1 MDTEIVQY
9 ILQNRRENKL
19 MSKTEIE
26 AEIKLQVTDVYG
38 EFIDFETNKENVYQT
53 LDKLQKYKY
62 CKNMEDLNKEP
73 INSVSSNADLEKK
86 EERKEEDLT
95 DEKFLV
101 EAEKVVNRII
111 QQYDKLLELSKKH
124 HVEDKDANF
133 MFNEL
138 KKVHDST
145 KKTFKEVDKTSGF
158 SFK

>member
-1 MDTEIVQY
+1 
-9 ILQNRRENKL
+9 
-19 MSKTEIE
+19 
-26 AEIKLQVTDVYG
+26 
-38 EFIDFETNKENVYQT
+38 
-53 LDKLQKYKY
+53 
-62 CKNMEDLNKEP
+62 MEDLNKEP
-73 INSVSSNADLEKK
+73 INSVSSNTDLEKK
-86 EERKEEDLT
+86 EERKKEDST
-95 DEKFLV
+95 DEKFLT

-111 QQYDKLLELSKKH
+111 QQYDKLLELSKKY

>member
-1 MDTEIVQY
+1 
-9 ILQNRRENKL
+9 
-19 MSKTEIE
+19 
-26 AEIKLQVTDVYG
+26 
-38 EFIDFETNKENVYQT
+38 
-53 LDKLQKYKY
+53 
-62 CKNMEDLNKEP
+62 MEDLNKDP
-73 INSVSSNADLEKK
+73 MNSVSSNTDLEKK
-86 EERKEEDLT
+86 EERKKENST
-95 DEKFLV
+95 DEKFLT

>member
-1 MDTEIVQY
+1 
-9 ILQNRRENKL
+9 
-19 MSKTEIE
+19 
-26 AEIKLQVTDVYG
+26 
-38 EFIDFETNKENVYQT
+38 
-53 LDKLQKYKY
+53 
-62 CKNMEDLNKEP
+62 MEDLNKD
-73 INSVSSNADLEKK
+73 SMSSLSPNNDLEKK
-86 EERKEEDLT
+86 EERKKENST
-95 DEKFLV
+95 DEKFLT

>member
-1 MDTEIVQY
+1 
-9 ILQNRRENKL
+9 
-19 MSKTEIE
+19 
-26 AEIKLQVTDVYG
+26 
-38 EFIDFETNKENVYQT
+38 
-53 LDKLQKYKY
+53 
-62 CKNMEDLNKEP
+62 MEDLNKEP

-86 EERKEEDLT
+86 EERKKEDLT

-145 KKTFKEVDKTSGF
+145 KKTFKEYLVQAKNYEQIEKFKEIIAGSYTLTGGAMNSGESEVTSTLTIR
-158 SFK
+158 SK

>member
-1 MDTEIVQY
+1 
-9 ILQNRRENKL
+9 
-19 MSKTEIE
+19 
-26 AEIKLQVTDVYG
+26 
-38 EFIDFETNKENVYQT
+38 
-53 LDKLQKYKY
+53 
-62 CKNMEDLNKEP
+62 MEDLNKDP
-73 INSVSSNADLEKK
+73 MSSVSSNTDLEKK
-86 EERKEEDLT
+86 EERKKENST
-95 DEKFLV
+95 DEKFLT